1 MGVKN
6 RQSVRYRYILCGVVN
21 DYDKISDFRL
31 IANNNL
37 GSSSSAIRVIIP
49 SDMRLEKLSCD
60 SYSTTDDK
68 RTLLELGYDIVIK
81 VDGKWIVRNDLKDTQ
96 PHNFHERLRKE
107 EIYPTRDGYM
117 TKDKYKQYMDK
128 LYR

>member
-49 SDMRLEKLSCD
+49 TDMKLTKYSCD

-68 RTLLELGYDIVIK
+68 RTLSTLGYDIIIK
-81 VDGKWIVRNDLKDTQ
+81 VDGKWIVRNDLKDIQ
-96 PHNFHERLRKE
+96 PHKFHERLRE
-107 EIYPTRDGYM
+107 EGLYPTREGYL
-117 TKDKYKQYMDK
+117 TINKYKQYMHS